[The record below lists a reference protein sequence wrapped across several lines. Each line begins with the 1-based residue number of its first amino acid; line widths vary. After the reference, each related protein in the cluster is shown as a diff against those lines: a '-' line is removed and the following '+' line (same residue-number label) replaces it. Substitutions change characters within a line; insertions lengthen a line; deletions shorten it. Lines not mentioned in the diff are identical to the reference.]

1 MTETTTSAKTK
12 KNGTVPVVTEGD
24 APPPPASTAADKP
37 KRVVKRKPLWLA
49 IPMEYEDIVQEDG
62 EITRVPTRY
71 ELYEC
76 QTKAE
81 VSQVLTKLGLDSTTL
96 NPEHVKLF
104 RADPIPL
111 RLSTQITIKF

>member
-1 MTETTTSAKTK
+1 MTETTTSAKNK
-12 KNGTVPVVTEGD
+12 KNGTVPVATEGD
-24 APPPPASTAADKP
+24 TPPPPASTAADNP
-37 KRVVKRKPLWLA
+37 KRVVKRKPLWLV
-49 IPMEYEDIVQEDG
+49 IPVEYGDIVQEDG
-62 EITRVPTRY
+62 EITRTPTRY

-76 QTKAE
+76 QTKGE
-81 VSQVLTKLGLDSTTL
+81 VSQVLTKLGLDPTT

>member
-1 MTETTTSAKTK
+1 MEEEKKNAGLDVKPAGEGSEAPGSETT
-12 KNGTVPVVTEGD
+12 GGD
-24 APPPPASTAADKP
+24 A

-49 IPMEYEDIVQEDG
+49 VPKEYTEFVGEDG
-62 EITRVPTRY
+62 EIERSPATY

-76 QTKAE
+76 ATKKE
-81 VSQVLTKLGLDSTTL
+81 VSEVLTKLKINASNI

-104 RADPIPL
+104 RADPIVL